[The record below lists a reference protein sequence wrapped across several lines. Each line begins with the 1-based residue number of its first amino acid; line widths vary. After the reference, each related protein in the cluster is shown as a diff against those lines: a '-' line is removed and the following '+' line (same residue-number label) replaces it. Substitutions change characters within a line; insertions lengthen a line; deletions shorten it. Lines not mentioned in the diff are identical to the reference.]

1 MLKRFITL
9 FIFSTIYIFA
19 KLNVAVS
26 IAPEAFIVENIAKDL
41 VDITT
46 VVPPGSSPHTYE
58 PKPSQMRELSRAKIY
73 FAIGVEFERAWLNR
87 FQDLNKELRIIHI
100 DKNITKYPISQG
112 EEKGEL
118 DPHIWLDPINLKVLA
133 SNIYKAL
140 SSIDKTNSQKYQKN
154 LKSFLAKLDKL
165 HQDISQKLSTLR
177 NRKFLVF
184 HPSWGYYAKR
194 YNLEQIAIEIA
205 GKEPKPKD
213 LIKVIKTAKK
223 YHIKVIIAQPEFSTK
238 SATIIANEIGG
249 VVVKI
254 SPMQKDVIQTLL
266 KITNTLLQANGAK
279 VE

>member
-112 EEKGEL
+112 EEQGEL